1 MTCLFNAGLH
11 EKVNG
16 KKYSLST
23 AAVLQVVINYSCLH
37 KTKIKVPYSGIHTW
51 IDLKTVITLVGIF
64 KQAVHWIEH
73 FVRKEKE
80 PLSDRKKNYDTY
92 CWVYN
97 QNWLSTAIFHSY
109 HTLVQTKQ
117 SLPCNTTVVQ
127 AFLSF
132 KDNIKPTTQVMW
144 SISHDLVTKTEAQQ
158 SVFNSSSPWATKVV
172 VSSMCVCFFS
182 SPHSIQFLNKII
194 VTFSPARQ
202 QKAITLTF
210 HFSET
215 S

>member
-1 MTCLFNAGLH
+1 MRKSIAKNILYQCTC
-11 EKVNG
+11 K
-16 KKYSLST
+16 
-23 AAVLQVVINYSCLH
+23 AVLQVVNYSCLQN
-37 KTKIKVPYSGIHTW
+37 TKIKVPYSGIHTW

-80 PLSDRKKNYDTY
+80 PLSDRKKNYDTC

-97 QNWLSTAIFHSY
+97 QNWLPTAIFHSY
-109 HTLVQTKQ
+109 HTLVQIKQ

-144 SISHDLVTKTEAQQ
+144 SISHDLVTKTKPQ
-158 SVFNSSSPWATKVV
+158 
-172 VSSMCVCFFS
+172 CVCV
-182 SPHSIQFLNKII
+182 FLK
-194 VTFSPARQ
+194 SA
-202 QKAITLTF
+202 F
-210 HFSET
+210 HTIFKQNYCHLQSCQT
-215 S
+215 TKGNHLNLHPFLRNILW

>member
-1 MTCLFNAGLH
+1 MRKSIAKNILYQCTC
-11 EKVNG
+11 
-16 KKYSLST
+16 T
-23 AAVLQVVINYSCLH
+23 AVLQVVTYSCLQNP
-37 KTKIKVPYSGIHTW
+37 KIKVPYSGIHTW

-80 PLSDRKKNYDTY
+80 PLSDRKKNYDTC

-97 QNWLSTAIFHSY
+97 QNWLPTAIFHSY
-109 HTLVQTKQ
+109 HTLVQIKQ

-144 SISHDLVTKTEAQQ
+144 SISHDLVTKTKPEQ
-158 SVFNSSSPWATKVV
+158 SVFSSSSPWATKVV
-172 VSSMCVCFFS
+172 VSSMCVCFSQVCIPYNF
-182 SPHSIQFLNKII
+182 
-194 VTFSPARQ
+194 
-202 QKAITLTF
+202 
-210 HFSET
+210 
-215 S
+215 